1 MAQEA
6 DYFSDY
12 MVIRPDKGGMA
23 DLFYLLYSSNVSDN
37 RSIECPIGTQVDQI
51 GRRWAIFISLLL
63 QRTLL
68 FWRKP
73 LAWVGAAVEFWL
85 NLLTDNHGFG
95 SLLHSLL
102 RGHAVFPDNKSS
114 SYMSAVGLIDTRVDL
129 DKKIKPTD
137 EKYLAALSIMAAKLS
152 YENETRIKN
161 IVRDHW
167 NMEFVEFYNCWNDE
181 QEAFTTQAFVFRD
194 KTVDAELIV
203 VAFRG
208 TEPFNAIQWCTDFDF
223 SWYEIPHV
231 GKIHGGFMKA
241 LGLQKNTGWP
251 REIEQSKKRPYA
263 YYAIREKL
271 RRLLRQNEKTKF
283 LVTGHSLGGALAI
296 LFPTILALHEE
307 TWLLD
312 RLEGVY
318 TFGQPR
324 VGDKKLGEF
333 AEKHLDRPEQRYF
346 RFVYCNDMVPRLPYD
361 DSTLLF
367 KHFGLCLYYNS
378 IYKGKVMAEEPNK
391 NYFSLWTVVP
401 KYLNASWELIRSF
414 LIGYVEGSEYKEG
427 WPMKLVR
434 TFGLVIP
441 GIPPHFP
448 PDYVNS
454 TRLGTSLI
462 PGYVTEGIKVD

>member
-1 MAQEA
+1 MALEA
-6 DYFSDY
+6 NYFSDY
-12 MVIRPDKGGMA
+12 MVVRPDKGGMV
-23 DLFYLLYSSNVSDN
+23 DLFYLLYSFDVSDN
-37 RSIECPIGTQVDQI
+37 RSIECPIGTEVKQI
-51 GRRWAIFISLLL
+51 RRRWAIFISLLL

-95 SLLHSLL
+95 SLFLNLL
-102 RGHAVFPDNKSS
+102 R
-114 SYMSAVGLIDTRVDL
+114 
-129 DKKIKPTD
+129 
-137 EKYLAALSIMAAKLS
+137 
-152 YENETRIKN
+152 
-161 IVRDHW
+161 
-167 NMEFVEFYNCWNDE
+167 DE
-181 QEAFTTQAFVFRD
+181 QEDFTTQAFVFRD
-194 KTVDAELIV
+194 KPVDAELIV

-208 TEPFNAIQWCTDFDF
+208 TEPFNANQWCTDFDF
-223 SWYEIPHV
+223 SWYEIPQV

-251 REIEQSKKRPYA
+251 REIEESKKRPYA

-271 RRLLRQNEKTKF
+271 RHLLHQNEKAKF
-283 LVTGHSLGGALAI
+283 LVAGHSLGGALAI

-307 TWLLD
+307 TWLLA

-324 VGDKKLGEF
+324 VGDEKLGEF
-333 AEKHLDRPEQRYF
+333 VEKHLDKPKQRYF

-361 DSTLLF
+361 GSTLLF
-367 KHFGLCLYYNS
+367 KHFGSCLYYNS
-378 IYKGKVMAEEPNK
+378 LYKVKVMAEEPNK

-401 KYLNASWELIRSF
+401 KYLNAAWELIRSF

-427 WPMKLVR
+427 WPLKLFR

-448 PDYVNS
+448 QDYVNS

-462 PGYVTEGIKVD
+462 PGYVTESIKLD